1 MGGYGRR
8 REREMI
14 IIDHAVLNGFDA
26 YPPRPKELG
35 KALCKW
41 GAGKFSCDLPGRGSS
56 LL

>member
-8 REREMI
+8 RREMI